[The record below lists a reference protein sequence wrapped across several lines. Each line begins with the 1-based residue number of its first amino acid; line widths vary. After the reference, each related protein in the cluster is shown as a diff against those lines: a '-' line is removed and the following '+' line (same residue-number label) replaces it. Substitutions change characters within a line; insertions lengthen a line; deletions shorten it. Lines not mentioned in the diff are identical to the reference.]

1 MLTVCANIFLILLFS
16 LRTFLTFTS
25 RSHLVRLGERGVH
38 TMELQKP
45 MQLSLIGWEK
55 FLGDSTEVLQ
65 AVDTGG
71 VFMSI
76 QVYLFLEE

>member
-1 MLTVCANIFLILLFS
+1 MLTVYANIFLILLFS
-16 LRTFLTFTS
+16 LRTFLTFNS

-55 FLGDSTEVLQ
+55 FLGDSVEVLQ

-71 VFMSI
+71 VFYDCSGI
-76 QVYLFLEE
+76 PFLEE